1 MSDLGNKK
9 VFAKNLRKYMS
20 INNIDRNKLCEATGF
35 KYTTLTDWYNGVAY
49 PRIDSIEI
57 LSNYFGINKSDL
69 IEDNIVNTNIVT
81 TKLDRNVV
89 KVPVLGK
96 IPAGIPFEAIED
108 TYTVDYE
115 EIPIDWIRGGKKYFA
130 LKLFGNSM
138 EPEYKNNDTVI
149 FLKSSIFE
157 SGQDCCV
164 KINGFDATFK
174 KVFIKENGLLI
185 SPINLDNDSGFLPRL
200 YTDEDIKNL
209 PVEIIGVAK
218 RHIRDL

>member
-35 KYTTLTDWYNGVAY
+35 KYTTLTDWYNGIAY

-69 IEDNIVNTNIVT
+69 IEDNIVNTNIIT

-138 EPEYKNNDTVI
+138 EPEYKNNDIVI

-185 SPINLDNDSGFLPRL
+185 SPINLDNDTGFLPRL